1 MPLAANSL
9 LQTPAA
15 AASKAAAANASQPA
29 AEPAKA
35 GAQNF
40 SKVYAKASQDPAS
53 AADKVAKPARDKAA
67 DAAPKPDVRNDKVG
81 DQAPAVADSGKPL
94 PGGKS
99 KDAAG
104 DDQDDTAAKP
114 TDDTASGDPLAVAPP
129 VVPTVPVVEPQPEAV
144 PVQPEVQ
151 TPPLAA
157 AAANAAQ
164 AVQPQPVADEHFD
177 PQADPLDDLPAVRLA
192 MEQGGHVSAS
202 SQTPVKNTPTET
214 TGPVAQTQGQASGIA
229 MLIEPKTDGDASG
242 EGGEKAFKGLVDD
255 GLKDLKSASSDTRV
269 DDFANRLAALTQ
281 AAVPKTANALPVNQ
295 PLAMHQSGWS
305 EEVVNR
311 VMYLSSANLKSADIQ
326 LEPAELGRL
335 DIRVNLT
342 ADQPAQVNF
351 MSGHAGVREALEG
364 QMFRLREMFAQQGMG
379 QVDVNVSDQS
389 RNWQGQGQEQQNQ
402 SRANST
408 GNGGRL
414 DGGADDEGAVA
425 GVEAAAPSVIL
436 GSSAVDYYA

>member
-81 DQAPAVADSGKPL
+81 GQAPAVADSGKPL

-99 KDAAG
+99 KDAAA

-151 TPPLAA
+151 TPQLAA

-202 SQTPVKNTPTET
+202 SQTPSKTP
-214 TGPVAQTQGQASGIA
+214 P
-229 MLIEPKTDGDASG
+229 
-242 EGGEKAFKGLVDD
+242 
-255 GLKDLKSASSDTRV
+255 LKPLALWLKPRARP
-269 DDFANRLAALTQ
+269 AAL
-281 AAVPKTANALPVNQ
+281 PC
-295 PLAMHQSGWS
+295 
-305 EEVVNR
+305 
-311 VMYLSSANLKSADIQ
+311 
-326 LEPAELGRL
+326 
-335 DIRVNLT
+335 
-342 ADQPAQVNF
+342 
-351 MSGHAGVREALEG
+351 
-364 QMFRLREMFAQQGMG
+364 
-379 QVDVNVSDQS
+379 
-389 RNWQGQGQEQQNQ
+389 
-402 SRANST
+402 
-408 GNGGRL
+408 
-414 DGGADDEGAVA
+414 
-425 GVEAAAPSVIL
+425 
-436 GSSAVDYYA
+436 